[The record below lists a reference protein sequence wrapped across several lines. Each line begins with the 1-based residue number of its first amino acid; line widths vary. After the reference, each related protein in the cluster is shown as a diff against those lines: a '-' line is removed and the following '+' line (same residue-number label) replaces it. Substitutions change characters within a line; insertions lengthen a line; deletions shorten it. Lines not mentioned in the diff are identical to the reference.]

1 MLKTNDSPDL
11 EIDIEE
17 RFVNFAITNSKEL
30 TIFLVNGIKLEG
42 NIIAMGENCY
52 LLKRDDNMQLVYKH
66 SISTI
71 LPLDSSKTDE
81 LSITSPYADCTT
93 SLKTTAPLIL

>member
-1 MLKTNDSPDL
+1 MLKTNDTPDL

-17 RFVNFAITNSKEL
+17 RFVTFAITNSKEL

-52 LLKRDDNMQLVYKH
+52 LLKRDDNMPVSYTHL
-66 SISTI
+66 T
-71 LPLDSSKTDE
+71 LPTK
-81 LSITSPYADCTT
+81 A
-93 SLKTTAPLIL
+93 

>member
-1 MLKTNDSPDL
+1 MLKTNDTPNSDID
-11 EIDIEE
+11 IDIEE
-17 RFVNFAITNSKEL
+17 RFVSFAITNSKEL

-71 LPLDSSKTDE
+71 NTG
-81 LSITSPYADCTT
+81 
-93 SLKTTAPLIL
+93 LILNNNYC

>member
-1 MLKTNDSPDL
+1 MLKTNDTPNSDID
-11 EIDIEE
+11 IDIEE
-17 RFVNFAITNSKEL
+17 RFVSFAITNSMEL

-71 LPLDSSKTDE
+71 LPLDSSNFLE
-81 LSITSPYADCTT
+81 
-93 SLKTTAPLIL
+93 

>member
-1 MLKTNDSPDL
+1 MLKKNNTPDHDN
-11 EIDIEE
+11 DIEK
-17 RFVNFAITNSKEL
+17 RFVEFAITNSKEL

-42 NIIAMGENCY
+42 SIIGMGENCY

-71 LPLDSSKTDE
+71 LPLDSSNF
-81 LSITSPYADCTT
+81 LG
-93 SLKTTAPLIL
+93 